1 MSEKGRKARVAEKE
15 NEAWKGRQ
23 GSDFDGHKRHV
34 WIPAQGQWKLLKD
47 LKLWR
52 GCQNG
57 ARTWATLCHGK
68 NRGRKTREAAITI
81 TQAGND
87 GDVAQAPGNDNGE

>member
-52 GCQNG
+52 GC
-57 ARTWATLCHGK
+57 
-68 NRGRKTREAAITI
+68 
-81 TQAGND
+81 
-87 GDVAQAPGNDNGE
+87 